1 MSSDSERYGVFLTNG
16 TERYGYVLY
25 KELSEYNVLH
35 VSYLAILPNFQSFG
49 FGGKLIA
56 LLQEISP
63 GSSIFLEV
71 EYPNSNKEAEDRS
84 LRLRRISFYERHGF
98 SIFPDVKMH

>member
-1 MSSDSERYGVFLTNG
+1 MKSWIKKDKIQGVFLTNG

-35 VSYLAILPNFQSFG
+35 VSYLAILLKFQSSG

-63 GSSIFLEV
+63 GSRIFW
-71 EYPNSNKEAEDRS
+71 K
-84 LRLRRISFYERHGF
+84 
-98 SIFPDVKMH
+98 